1 MKIQK
6 RKDRQLKRN
15 INIQTNKQDSMAKKK
30 KSIMNILKNKWYM
43 RSVNI

>member
-15 INIQTNKQDSMAKKK
+15 INIQTNKQDSMAK
-30 KSIMNILKNKWYM
+30 
-43 RSVNI
+43 RTT

>member
-15 INIQTNKQDSMAKKK
+15 INMQTNKQDSMAK
-30 KSIMNILKNKWYM
+30 
-43 RSVNI
+43 RTT